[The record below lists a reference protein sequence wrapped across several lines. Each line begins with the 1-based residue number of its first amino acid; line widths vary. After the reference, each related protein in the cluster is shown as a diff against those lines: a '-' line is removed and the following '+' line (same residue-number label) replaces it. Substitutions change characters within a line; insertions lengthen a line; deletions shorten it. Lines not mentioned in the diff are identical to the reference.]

1 MVEITRERTLQ
12 DIENEL
18 DITIYPGTEVMV
30 DVGTHHF
37 IKSGSGDGEARV
49 LVPQP
54 SDDPLDP
61 LNWTYFWKLTTIICA
76 SFVSISQNL
85 GPLANAPLFGLY
97 VEEWNISLAD
107 AVQTTGEPPTTM
119 NDWVNIRDPNDEPQ
133 PSRS

>member
-1 MVEITRERTLQ
+1 MEEATRDRTLQ

-30 DVGTHHF
+30 DVGSHHF
-37 IKSGSGDGEARV
+37 IKSGSGNGDARV

-61 LNWTYFWKLTTIICA
+61 LNWTFLWKLTTIICA

-85 GPLANAPLFGLY
+85 GPLANAPLFGL
-97 VEEWNISLAD
+97 SLRHVD
-107 AVQTTGEPPTTM
+107 VC
-119 NDWVNIRDPNDEPQ
+119 VF
-133 PSRS
+133 S

>member
-1 MVEITRERTLQ
+1 MSQILGDRTLQ

-30 DVGTHHF
+30 DVGSHHF
-37 IKSGSGDGEARV
+37 IKSSNSKQEGRV

-61 LNWTYFWKLTTIICA
+61 LNWTLLWKITTLLCV

-85 GPLANAPLFGLY
+85 GPLANAPLFGQYPKILIWLS
-97 VEEWNISLAD
+97 EA
-107 AVQTTGEPPTTM
+107 
-119 NDWVNIRDPNDEPQ
+119 
-133 PSRS
+133 

>member
-1 MVEITRERTLQ
+1 MVEVTRERTLQ

-85 GPLANAPLFGLY
+85 GPLANAPLFGS
-97 VEEWNISLAD
+97 SLMSEYF
-107 AVQTTGEPPTTM
+107 VGFCLG
-119 NDWVNIRDPNDEPQ
+119 
-133 PSRS
+133 